1 MEEVT
6 VVIIG
11 AGPSGLATSV
21 CLNNLSIPNVILE
34 REDCHSSLWKKRSYD
49 CLKLHL
55 GKEFSFL
62 PYMPHPSTTPTF
74 MTKNSFIQ
82 YMDEYVSH
90 FNLCPRYCR
99 TVESAFY
106 DKASGQWNVVAK
118 NKVSNEDE
126 VYLAMFLVVAT
137 GENSQGYIP
146 EFPGLDSF
154 RGSFIHSSQYKSGR
168 EYVGKDVLVVGSGN
182 SGMEIAFN
190 LAYFGAKTSIVVQ
203 SPVHVLSRE
212 MVYLGMNLLK
222 FLPMFFVDNLVTM
235 LSKLQYGD
243 LSRYGIV
250 RPKKG
255 PFHLKQT
262 TGRSPVLDV
271 GTMDLIVNKDI
282 KVFPR
287 ISRIEGTNV
296 TFENDKVWKFD
307 DIIFAT
313 GFKTTIKDWLE
324 VDGDLLN
331 DNGMPKTPF
340 PNQWKGKNG
349 LYFAGFSSRG
359 LAGVSMDAE
368 NIAEDINMAFG
379 HNKKKWF

>member
-146 EFPGLDSF
+146 D
-154 RGSFIHSSQYKSGR
+154 FIHSSQYKSGR

-190 LAYFGAKTSIVVQ
+190 LAYFGAKNIHSCSESGMI
-203 SPVHVLSRE
+203 VHVLSRE

-222 FLPMFFVDNLVTM
+222 FLPMFF
-235 LSKLQYGD
+235 YGD

-340 PNQWKGKNG
+340 PNQWKERKEEWS
-349 LYFAGFSSRG
+349 LLCWGFSSRG